1 MRPPYKVGYQHRRK
15 RHNTR
20 VVIHSTQSRYVAK
33 HEEQGV
39 SGGYLALL
47 DDTAS
52 TCRCH
57 GGLQL
62 LMLPHKLLTVAPL
75 LRT

>member
-1 MRPPYKVGYQHRRK
+1 M
-15 RHNTR
+15 
-20 VVIHSTQSRYVAK
+20 
-33 HEEQGV
+33 
-39 SGGYLALL
+39 GYLALL

-62 LMLPHKLLTVAPL
+62 LMLPHTLLPDPKLRQLLTVVPL

>member
-1 MRPPYKVGYQHRRK
+1 M
-15 RHNTR
+15 
-20 VVIHSTQSRYVAK
+20 
-33 HEEQGV
+33 
-39 SGGYLALL
+39 GYLALL

-75 LRT
+75 LRTYDACGINRPF